1 MKENMMR
8 TPLIKSA
15 VVLLIFVLLA
25 YLTSASPEGSV
36 LNSVGLIII
45 GAFRFVQWLVAMAIG
60 LAFCIAF
67 LIGIFLFAVSLVN
80 KETAAS
86 MYAGVKQSVAV
97 LCAPLFCRMG
107 VACKSSPSPQAALPV
122 EPVQCV
128 QPAPPV
134 QPAIDASQLK
144 DELQAIIVGEVKKV
158 ADNQQAL
165 HAQVVALNAQLQS
178 LEEKSATF
186 AASGP
191 LEAIAGEI
199 AATGKVL
206 ATVQT
211 TVASLEGQLGET
223 VQKLQAITPEAMLG
237 DLPARLQGLEQQA
250 APPVFDPQP
259 LTDSLQALQKEVEE
273 LKKKNTPAGAKA
285 RKKS

>member
-15 VVLLIFVLLA
+15 VVLLVFVLLA

-60 LAFCIAF
+60 LSFCIAF

-86 MYAGVKQSVAV
+86 MYAGVKQSVAA

-107 VACKSSPSPQAALPV
+107 TACKSSQ
-122 EPVQCV
+122 PVQSAV
-128 QPAPPV
+128 PAEPIQPTV
-134 QPAIDASQLK
+134 DVGQLK
-144 DELQAIIVGEVKKV
+144 NELQAVIVGEVRKV

-165 HAQVVALNAQLQS
+165 HDQMVALNAQLQT

-186 AASGP
+186 AATGQ
-191 LEAIAGEI
+191 LETIAGEI

-206 ATVQT
+206 GTVQAA
-211 TVASLEGQLGET
+211 VASLEGQLGDT
-223 VQKLQAITPEAMLG
+223 VRKLQAITPEAILG
-237 DLPARLQGLEQQA
+237 DIPARLQGLEQQEA
-250 APPVFDPQP
+250 APVFDPQP
-259 LTDSLQALQKEVEE
+259 LSDSLQVLQKEVEE
-273 LKKKNTPAGAKA
+273 LKKKSTTPTGSKA